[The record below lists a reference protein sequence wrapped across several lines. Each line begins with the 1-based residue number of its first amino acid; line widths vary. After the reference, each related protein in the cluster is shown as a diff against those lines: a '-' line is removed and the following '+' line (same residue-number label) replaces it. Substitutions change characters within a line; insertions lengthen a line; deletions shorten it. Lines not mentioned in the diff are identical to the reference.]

1 MRNSCYLPEPSN
13 EGMQKIVDVLKNQ
26 LEGEQLVR
34 GQEHFYLEGQVSV
47 ASPNEDG
54 GVHVISSSQH
64 PTEVQKLVASA
75 LGVGI
80 NRVDA
85 EVRRMGG
92 DLAVRSLRLPQ

>member
-1 MRNSCYLPEPSN
+1 MSS
-13 EGMQKIVDVLKNQ
+13 KNQ

-80 NRVDA
+80 NKVDA

-92 DLAVRSLRLPQ
+92 GFGGKESQGRISLPCKYLH